1 MRFFVEESN
10 RLFYL
15 HFLTLVRVS
24 MFYHPTKCPRCNH
37 SNVFGKIRCGK
48 CLKAFYTENLK
59 PLRGLDALASSRSHQ
74 GYRAENKPHWI
85 FKTTYIKVNPLSQ
98 MGTFGLDVIIAI
110 INETQR
116 VIKDL
121 IYAIRVIFKLPPD
134 ER

>member
-1 MRFFVEESN
+1 
-10 RLFYL
+10 
-15 HFLTLVRVS
+15 

-59 PLRGLDALASSRSHQ
+59 PLRGFDALASSRSHQ

>member
-1 MRFFVEESN
+1 
-10 RLFYL
+10 
-15 HFLTLVRVS
+15 
-24 MFYHPTKCPRCNH
+24 
-37 SNVFGKIRCGK
+37 
-48 CLKAFYTENLK
+48 
-59 PLRGLDALASSRSHQ
+59 
-74 GYRAENKPHWI
+74 
-85 FKTTYIKVNPLSQ
+85 